1 MYGLAALRKFRIV
14 PCVRGL
20 GMGKLGWGRRGQGER
35 RVAICQALGPSVFPS
50 VLVRRRHNVTS
61 SGTENPKLN

>member
-1 MYGLAALRKFRIV
+1 
-14 PCVRGL
+14 
-20 GMGKLGWGRRGQGER
+20 MGKLGWGRRERGEAGA
-35 RVAICQALGPSVFPS
+35 AICQALDPSVFPS